1 MRSQL
6 ERRAAAQFGGFYSYM
21 YDTDDSLHQEAVER
35 AWNLDLRD
43 WIASMRQDLEGE
55 RKDLFPQREFEH
67 Q

>member
-1 MRSQL
+1 
-6 ERRAAAQFGGFYSYM
+6 M

-43 WIASMRQDLEGE
+43 WIASMRRDLEGE